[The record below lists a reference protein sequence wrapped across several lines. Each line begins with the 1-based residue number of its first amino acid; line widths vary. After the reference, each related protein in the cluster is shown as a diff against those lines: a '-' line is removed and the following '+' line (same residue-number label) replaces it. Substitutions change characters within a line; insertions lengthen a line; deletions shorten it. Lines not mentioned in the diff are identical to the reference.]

1 MTEPA
6 PIWRRYRPGALLLVG
21 IILSAGVFAAWTRP
35 EAAARSAAA
44 AALQE
49 AIAFLHVNV
58 IPMDRERV
66 LEDQPVLVER
76 GRIVRVGPAAEVELP
91 EGAIRIEA
99 GGKYL
104 IPGLAEMHAHVPP
117 QGGREW
123 MERVL
128 FLYVANGITTVRG
141 MLGQPAHLELRQEV
155 ERGDVLGPRIYT
167 SGPSLN
173 GNSIPDPDSARRA
186 VKHQA
191 EAGYDFLKI
200 HPGLSR
206 ASYDAMVA
214 EAERLGIRW
223 AGHVPADVGLERA
236 LEVRQATIDHLDQY
250 TEALLPEDVE
260 IGQSL
265 FFGANFAGQVD
276 ESRIPELAEA
286 TKVAGVWNVPTQSLI
301 EHVLLPENPDAMAQ
315 RPEMRYVPPQMVSN
329 WVRAK
334 TNLFRHELYDAE
346 LAHRFVEVRR
356 RLIKALHDAGA
367 GLLLGSDAP
376 QVFQVPGFSIQ
387 AELRILVA
395 SGLTPYEALETGTR
409 NVAQF
414 FGATDEFGTIEE
426 GKAADLVL
434 LEANPLTDIANVAK
448 RAGVMVRGRWLPES
462 EIRAKLEAIA
472 AEYAGG

>member
-1 MTEPA
+1 MTKPA
-6 PIWRRYRPGALLLVG
+6 QVWRRHRPTGLLLLG
-21 IILSAGVFAAWTRP
+21 IFLCTGVVAVWARP
-35 EAAARSAAA
+35 EAVGQSVAAVTP
-44 AALQE
+44 QQ
-49 AIAFLHVNV
+49 AFAFVHVNV

-66 LEDQPVLVER
+66 LEAQTVLVEQ
-76 GRIVRVGPAAEVELP
+76 GRIVRLGPADAVELP
-91 EGAIRIEA
+91 DDAIRIEA
-99 GGKYL
+99 RGKYL

-117 QGGREW
+117 QGGKEW

-141 MLGQPAHLELRQEV
+141 MLGQPVHLTLREDV
-155 ERGDVLGPRIYT
+155 ESGKVLGPRIYT

-186 VKHQA
+186 VRHQTG
-191 EAGYDFLKI
+191 AGYDFLKI

-214 EAERLGIRW
+214 EAGPLGIRW

-236 LEVRQATIDHLDQY
+236 LEARQATIDHLDQY
-250 TEALLPEDVE
+250 IEALLPEDAEVS
-260 IGQSL
+260 QSL
-265 FFGANFAGQVD
+265 FFGVNLAGQVE
-276 ESRIPELAEA
+276 ESRIAEVAEA
-286 TKVAGVWNVPTQSLI
+286 TKAAGVWNVPTQSLI
-301 EHVLLPENPDAMAQ
+301 EHVLLPEDPGEMAQ
-315 RPEMRYVPPQMVSN
+315 RPEMRYMPPEMVGN

-334 TNLFRHELYDAE
+334 NNLLQNDQYDAE
-346 LAHRFVEVRR
+346 LAYRFVEIRR
-356 RLIKALHDAGA
+356 KLIKALHDVGA

-387 AELRILVA
+387 AELRLLVA
-395 SGLTPYEALETGTR
+395 SGLSPYEALETGTR
-409 NVAQF
+409 NVAEF

-426 GKAADLVL
+426 GRVADLLL

-462 EIRAKLEAIA
+462 EIQAKLDEIA